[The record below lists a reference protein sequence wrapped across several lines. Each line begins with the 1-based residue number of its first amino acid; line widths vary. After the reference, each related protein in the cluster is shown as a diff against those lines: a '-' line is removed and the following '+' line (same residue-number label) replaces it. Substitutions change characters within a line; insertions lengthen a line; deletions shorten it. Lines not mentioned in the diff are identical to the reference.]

1 MPKSKSKSVERSPK
15 MQIVTANDFITAV
28 GLESMTLKAK
38 KLLYVAIS
46 QVKLT
51 DKEFYE
57 FKLTP
62 LEFSDM
68 MRIDVSHVYGEAEK
82 ICDELSALFLKVR
95 YGEKSAKNYSVFST
109 IEYSDS
115 SDIIFELDKNMS
127 DFLLELKG
135 HFSKP
140 LLEDFMMMRS
150 TYSMS
155 IWHLM
160 QEYMHSK
167 KPMMTQPI
175 EFDITLKELREVTG
189 TDTVETYNKI
199 SNFKNKILDKS
210 LREIKDTAGVKV
222 TYTDIK
228 RGRTVKGFH
237 FKAESLY
244 EPAEPF
250 DVLWVEQVKERAKH
264 ARKKGQEA
272 Q

>member
-1 MPKSKSKSVERSPK
+1 MKKPKSVQRSPK

-57 FKLTP
+57 FRLTP

-68 MRIDVSHVYGEAEK
+68 MKIDVSHVYGEAEK
-82 ICDELSALFLKVR
+82 ICDELSALFLKIR
-95 YGEKSAKNYSVFST
+95 EEKSTVNYSVFSR
-109 IEYSDS
+109 IEYSDT
-115 SDIIFELDKNMS
+115 SDIIFKLNKDMS
-127 DFLLELKG
+127 DFLLQLRG
-135 HFSKP
+135 QFSKP
-140 LLEDFMMMRS
+140 LLEDFLTMRS
-150 TYSMS
+150 PYSMS

-160 QEYMHSK
+160 QQYMHSR
-167 KPMMTQPI
+167 KPKIMEPI
-175 EFDITLKELREVTG
+175 EFDISLQELREVTG
-189 TDTVETYNKI
+189 TDKVKTYDRL
-199 SNFKNKILDKS
+199 SNFKDRILAQALK
-210 LREIKDTAGVKV
+210 EIKDTAGVKV

-228 RGRTVKGFH
+228 KGRAVTGFH

-250 DVLWVEQVKERAKH
+250 DVLWVEQVKERA
-264 ARKKGQEA
+264 RNTRRKGQQEGEKT
-272 Q
+272 